1 MKSSITIFGCGWL
14 GKDLGIYLINKGFEV
29 AGSTTKH
36 ENLKELFEA
45 GIDAFVY
52 QPEIESIPEKY
63 ISENI
68 VIAFPPGKNGDYS
81 NYENQL
87 VGLLNLI
94 GNKPK
99 RIILISSTSVY
110 PKSSENWSENSE
122 FQPDTEQ
129 AKCILKGENA
139 ILKSSIAFIIVL
151 RFAGLIDKNRNPVNR
166 IKNGKSTLA
175 GDEPVN
181 LIHKTDCIQIIEKLL
196 ISNFQKEIFNA
207 CADEHPNRGDF
218 YKAITQNPNI
228 EFGNNSGVKRIINNT
243 KLKEAL
249 NYEYTFKNPISF
261 FAS

>member
-1 MKSSITIFGCGWL
+1 MESSLTIFGCGWL
-14 GKDLGIYLINKGFEV
+14 GKDLGIYLKNKGYAV
-29 AGSTTKH
+29 AGSTTKQK
-36 ENLKELFEA
+36 NLKELIEV

-52 QPEIESIPEKY
+52 QLEIKNIPKKY

-87 VGLLNLI
+87 VRLLNLI

-110 PKSSENWSENSE
+110 PKTSGNWSENSE
-122 FQPDTEQ
+122 YQPDTEQ
-129 AKCILKGENA
+129 AKCILTGEKV
-139 ILKSSIAFIIVL
+139 ILKSSIKYKIVL
-151 RFAGLIDKNRNPVNR
+151 RFAGLIDKSRNPANW
-166 IKNGKSTLA
+166 IKNGKSTLPS
-175 GDEPVN
+175 DEPVN

-196 ISNFQKEIFNA
+196 TTDFQKEIFNA
-207 CADEHPNRGDF
+207 CADEHPSRGAF
-218 YKAITQNPNI
+218 YQAITQDSNI
-228 EFGNNSGVKRIINNT
+228 EFGQDSGIKRIINNA

-261 FAS
+261 FVS